1 MDRVLNERGS
11 ASDAKRRLVL
21 EAARQVG
28 VKRILVYGVYL
39 GAAGWDLSEILSSAD
54 AYGEARSVYPSK
66 TAMGKNYPH
75 IPQSNLNNITRGFND
90 QKMGNLCTAR

>member
-28 VKRILVYGVYL
+28 VKRILPAASHGVL
-39 GAAGWDLSEILSSAD
+39 RFDVIFANCSG
-54 AYGEARSVYPSK
+54 
-66 TAMGKNYPH
+66 
-75 IPQSNLNNITRGFND
+75 
-90 QKMGNLCTAR
+90 